1 MMLPRVLLAD
11 DHGIF
16 ADGLE
21 RLLAG
26 HAQVVGRLD
35 RADDLEAEADRV
47 HPDVILLD
55 LSMPGIGGLE
65 GLRSL
70 KGARHPARV
79 IILTMHADPRLA
91 AECLRAGAAG
101 FVLKQSSGDELVSAI
116 QEVMQGHTYLT
127 PRLTGDVFA
136 LMAEPPVALPVTLT
150 DRQRQ
155 VLSLVV
161 EGRRMK
167 EIASVLALSPRT
179 VETVKYELMRHLGVH
194 STAELVRFAIQH
206 RLVQV
211 DFAAPPGS

>member
-16 ADGLE
+16 AEGLQ
-21 RLLAG
+21 RLLTG

-35 RADDLEAEADRV
+35 GADDLEGEAGRV

-65 GLRSL
+65 ALRSL
-70 KGARHPARV
+70 RAARHPAKV

-91 AECLRAGAAG
+91 AECLRVGAAG

-116 QEVMQGHTYLT
+116 QEVMRGHTYLT

-136 LMAEPPVALPVTLT
+136 LMAEPPAAAPPALT

-155 VLSLVV
+155 VLGFVV

-167 EIASVLALSPRT
+167 EIASLLSLSPRT
-179 VETVKYELMRHLGVH
+179 VETVKYELMRLLGVH

>member
-16 ADGLE
+16 AEGLQ
-21 RLLAG
+21 RLLSG
-26 HAQVVGRLD
+26 HAEVVGRLD
-35 RADDLEAEADRV
+35 RADDLEGESGRV

-65 GLRSL
+65 ALRSL
-70 KGARHPARV
+70 KAARHPAKV

-91 AECLRAGAAG
+91 AECLKAGAAG

-127 PRLTGDVFA
+127 PRLTADVFA
-136 LMAEPPVALPVTLT
+136 LMAEPTVAEPVALT

-179 VETVKYELMRHLGVH
+179 VETVKYELMRLLGVH
-194 STAELVRFAIQH
+194 STAELVRFAIQR